1 MIPLL
6 IPNFLLA
13 TYIDISSRRIPNLLI
28 AVTSLE
34 ILLVRIS
41 SGGAAR
47 GLAVLIVMA
56 SAREIFGLRIGY
68 GDIKFMAALTLAS
81 DNFISVLRFLNYSL
95 LFALLGFLLFSLARR
110 KWLKSVPMAPFLCL
124 AAIFTYL

>member
-1 MIPLL
+1 VIPLL

-110 KWLKSVPMAPFLCL
+110 KWLKSVPMAPFFCL

>member
-1 MIPLL
+1 VIPLL

>member
-110 KWLKSVPMAPFLCL
+110 KWLKSVPMAPFFCL